1 MKNFLYIFRDIKE
14 LNDFVDKVIKEKGD
28 LITKDYAGWRFEL
41 GNEIWHLRVSHAAN
55 VFAKELRLDGFLFS
69 DTTKSFLIESGRYD
83 KKFSE
88 LKANYLN
95 HKIKE

>member
-1 MKNFLYIFRDIKE
+1 MKQFLYIFINIKE
-14 LNDFVDKVIKEKGD
+14 LNNFVDAVIKEKGD
-28 LITKDYAGWRFEL
+28 LITKDYAGWCFEL
-41 GNEIWHLRVSHAAN
+41 GNERWHLRVSHAAN

-69 DTTKSFLIESGRYD
+69 DATKSFLIKSGRYD

>member
-1 MKNFLYIFRDIKE
+1 MKQFLYIFRNIKE
-14 LNDFVDKVIKEKGD
+14 LNGFVDTAIKEKGS

-41 GNEIWHLRVSHAAN
+41 GNEIWYLRVSHVAN
-55 VFAKELRLDGFLFS
+55 IFAKELKLDGFLFS
-69 DTTKSFLIESGRYD
+69 DTTKGFLIESGRYD
-83 KKFSE
+83 KKFNE